1 MARPFRQSHE
11 PAVSAPSAAPRNPPP
26 RAAGKVALPRAD
38 KTADGVRAVDR
49 ALDVLAAFAPADNGL
64 LVAELLRRVDLSR
77 PTLYRLL
84 RTLERKGFVTA
95 SGEPQ
100 RFRLGPAA
108 ARLAHVWSASLD
120 LPTAAQAVMSDAWS
134 HTAETVSL
142 FVPRGEM
149 RLCVAEMPS
158 PQPLSFRRGVGY
170 SERLVRG
177 ASGRAIL
184 AFTPLAKGQ
193 LEAHAAGTA
202 TDIEWVRA
210 DLQLTRERGFAV
222 GHNELIQGA
231 WAVAAPFFDQTGTVA
246 GSLGVFGPD
255 VRLTE
260 RRVHE
265 FGHYLRGLAAR
276 LTETLGG
283 RSPELDADAARP
295 RMDKALTPRTGRTRR

>member
-1 MARPFRQSHE
+1 MDEQTE
-11 PAVSAPSAAPRNPPP
+11 EKPAM
-26 RAAGKVALPRAD
+26 LPD
-38 KTADGVRAVDR
+38 KGSEGVRAVER
-49 ALDVLAAFAPADNGL
+49 ALDVLAAFSPGDSEL
-64 LVAELLRRVDLSR
+64 LVADLLKRVGLSR

-84 RTLERKGFVTA
+84 HTLEKKGFVVS

-100 RFRLGPAA
+100 RFRLGPAV
-108 ARLAHVWSASLD
+108 ARLAHVWSATLD
-120 LPTAAQAVMSDAWS
+120 LTAVARPVMLDAWTFTS
-134 HTAETVSL
+134 ETVAL

-184 AFTPLAKGQ
+184 AFTSLAPGQ
-193 LEAHAAGTA
+193 LEAYAAGTA
-202 TDIEWVRA
+202 V
-210 DLQLTRERGFAV
+210 DLDWIRSEMVLTRERGYAM

-231 WAVAAPFFDQTGTVA
+231 YAVAAPFFDQQGAVA

-260 RRVHE
+260 ARVHE
-265 FGHYLRGLAAR
+265 FGHYLRGAAAR
-276 LTETLGG
+276 LSETLG
-283 RSPELDADAARP
+283 S
-295 RMDKALTPRTGRTRR
+295 TRLS